1 MFEGSMRFRTR
12 IWIQI
17 VMIAAAFT
25 TGVSRLEAQEMHDI
39 LKESHISAKGARRA
53 MPRYGIPLVKD
64 EAPATNIFCSH
75 QLEEGIVSKKKVW
88 SAGTTPGLPG
98 WLTWDLNPADSAKGL
113 TLFTERLSEEYDKTA
128 ADTWQKVASECY
140 KWATEKPS
148 VATTV
153 VCGPLVMKGSR
164 IPYTYF
170 VAICRRTKSRIG
182 FKSIGFLIENS
193 PAVPSN
199 AYNISCSVNFLEY
212 LSGYDLFPLLP
223 KNIQEMVEDMTTYE
237 LFSRYQENGDYLD
250 MYEGIDPEDF
260 RNDLFEDM
268 RYGHD

>member
-1 MFEGSMRFRTR
+1 MHLRAR
-12 IWIQI
+12 IWIR
-17 VMIAAAFT
+17 IAMVATAIIA
-25 TGVSRLEAQEMHDI
+25 GASRLGAQEMHDV
-39 LKESHISAKGARRA
+39 LKESRISAKGARRS
-53 MPRYGIPLVKD
+53 MPRFGIPLVK
-64 EAPATNIFCSH
+64 EEKPATNILCTH
-75 QLEEGIVSKKKVW
+75 LIEENIVSKKRVW
-88 SAGTTPGLPG
+88 SATETATGMPA
-98 WLTWDLNPADSAKGL
+98 WVSWDLVPADSTEAL
-113 TLFTERLSEEYDKTA
+113 AHFTERLGPNATA
-128 ADTWQKVASECY
+128 TETWQKVAGICRE
-140 KWATEKPS
+140 WASEKPS

-153 VCGPLVMKGSR
+153 VCGPMVMKGSST
-164 IPYTYF
+164 PYAYF

-193 PAVPSN
+193 PAVPSS

-260 RNDLFEDM
+260 RNELFEDM

>member
-1 MFEGSMRFRTR
+1 MVATAL
-12 IWIQI
+12 
-17 VMIAAAFT
+17 IAGA
-25 TGVSRLEAQEMHDI
+25 SRLGAQEMHDV
-39 LKESHISAKGARRA
+39 LKESRISAKGARRS
-53 MPRYGIPLVKD
+53 MPRFGIPLVK
-64 EAPATNIFCSH
+64 EEKPATNILCTH
-75 QLEEGIVSKKKVW
+75 EIEESIVSRKKVW
-88 SAGTTPGLPG
+88 DAMSAFPGLPA
-98 WLTWDLNPADSAKGL
+98 WVSWDLNAADSTEILHAFLEKLPKG
-113 TLFTERLSEEYDKTA
+113 YDSTA
-128 ADTWQKVASECY
+128 PEVWQKVAGICSE
-140 KWATEKPS
+140 WAREKPS

-153 VCGPLVMKGSR
+153 VCGPMVMKGSST
-164 IPYTYF
+164 PYAYF

-193 PAVPSN
+193 PAVPSS

-212 LSGYDLFPLLP
+212 LSGYDFFPLLP

-260 RNDLFEDM
+260 RNELFEDM